1 MDDMDGMVTIE
12 PVDMEQEETSV
23 IAKEFDTSFFTS
35 FVTSLGPQ
43 IRNLGEIGQI
53 GIVWFSMGVA
63 IWQLIMIGRTLLAAG
78 ESIN

>member
-1 MDDMDGMVTIE
+1 MDEMALIE
-12 PVDMEQEETSV
+12 AVNNEQEETSV
-23 IAKEFDTSFFTS
+23 IGKEFDTSYLDTS

-63 IWQLIMIGRTLLAAG
+63 IWQLFMIGRTLLAAG
-78 ESIN
+78 ESDN

>member
-1 MDDMDGMVTIE
+1 MIE
-12 PVDMEQEETSV
+12 TVNNEQEDTSL
-23 IAKEFDTSFFTS
+23 IGKEFDTSYLDTS

-63 IWQLIMIGRTLLAAG
+63 IWQLFMIGRTLLAAG
-78 ESIN
+78 ESDN